1 MTKYTAKI
9 PETIAKLLMILNVPG
24 KSQGKQKTSV
34 TDINRN
40 IVKSS
45 VLMKTGI
52 LHGDGVAIYFYVLP
66 QMLLALLSATFAKRS
81 SADG

>member
-1 MTKYTAKI
+1 MTKYIARI

-24 KSQGKQKTSV
+24 KSQGKQKASV

-40 IVKSS
+40 IKKSS

-52 LHGDGVAIYFYVLP
+52 LQSEGEAIYFYVLP
-66 QMLLALLSATFAKRS
+66 QMLVALLSATFAKRS